1 MTMIC
6 TTVDIYTKS
15 TVHILTGNIDA
26 AAYEPEQGD
35 QNYVFANPI
44 FLAKIVETSEI

>member
-1 MTMIC
+1 MHH
-6 TTVDIYTKS
+6 TTTILYNPYHA
-15 TVHILTGNIDA
+15 VHILTGNIDA

-35 QNYVFANPI
+35 QNYVFANPT